1 MVKNYKKS
9 FYFTIPLI
17 LFFLIIYNWNFLSNI
32 YNYKIYK
39 ENCIITKINNKSNK
53 TIMTRDEA
61 VKFCD
66 CKIERFKKENIGIF
80 VSKLRVEN
88 KFIAKEKIIDKEC
101 KKNLKIQI
109 KQK

>member
-17 LFFLIIYNWNFLSNI
+17 LFFLVIYNWNFLSNI
-32 YNYKIYK
+32 YNYQIYK
-39 ENCIITKINNKSNK
+39 ENCIITKINNKSNE
-53 TIMTRDEA
+53 TLVPRDKA

-66 CKIERFKKENIGIF
+66 CKIESLKKENIEIF

-88 KFIAKEKIIDKEC
+88 TFIAKEKIIDKKC
-101 KKNLKIQI
+101 KIDVNIQT
-109 KQK
+109 KFK

>member
-17 LFFLIIYNWNFLSNI
+17 LFCLIIYNWNFLSNI

-39 ENCIITKINNKSNK
+39 ENCIITIINNKSNK
-53 TIMTRDEA
+53 TIVPRDKA

-66 CKIERFKKENIGIF
+66 CKIENLKKENIEIF

-88 KFIAKEKIIDKEC
+88 TFIAKEKIIDKKC
-101 KKNLKIQI
+101 KRDINIQT
-109 KQK
+109 KFK

>member
-1 MVKNYKKS
+1 MVKNYKKI
-9 FYFTIPLI
+9 FFFTIPLI
-17 LFFLIIYNWNFLSNI
+17 LIFLIIYNWNFLSNI

-39 ENCIITKINNKSNK
+39 ENCIITEINNKSNK
-53 TIMTRDEA
+53 TIILRDKA
-61 VKFCD
+61 VNFCD
-66 CKIERFKKENIGIF
+66 CKIESFKKENIAIF